1 PARCP
6 PRTGSYPA
14 TATSPS
20 TASSAGCSTPA
31 TAACSS
37 SNWSA
42 RASRRRA
49 TGARWRAAATHS
61 QGCSSADERRPSA
74 GPPSQLIHLADGDEL
89 DLSPDALVA
98 FELGEQVGLA
108 DLRVTA
114 CAGAEIAHGKAPL
127 RVAVAAVQHGV
138 RRDRRR
144 PRVGVDDRPGGEPRL
159 RGPLVGSGSTL
170 RWHRRVHAVDVLGEV
185 HADTAAHA
193 ER

>member
-127 RVAVAAVQHGV
+127 RVAVAIVAGTVWESTIDRGV
-138 RRDRRR
+138 SRGCAARSSGRGARS
-144 PRVGVDDRPGGEPRL
+144 GGTVEYTP
-159 RGPLVGSGSTL
+159 
-170 RWHRRVHAVDVLGEV
+170 
-185 HADTAAHA
+185 
-193 ER
+193 